1 MYKYPEE
8 EKMEKIERVLRKAL
22 RESKISM
29 EELKRAF
36 ILLPKGEPFK
46 IDPRHIC

>member
-8 EKMEKIERVLRKAL
+8 EKMEKIERVLIKAL
-22 RESKISM
+22 IKSKISM
-29 EELKRAF
+29 EELRKAF
-36 ILLPKGEPFK
+36 VKLPKGVPFE